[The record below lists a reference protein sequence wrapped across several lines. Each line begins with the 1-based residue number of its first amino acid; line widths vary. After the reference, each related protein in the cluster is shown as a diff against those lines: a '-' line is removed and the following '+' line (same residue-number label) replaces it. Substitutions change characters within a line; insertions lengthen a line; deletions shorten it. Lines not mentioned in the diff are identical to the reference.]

1 MSATPEIHRREFLA
15 RAGAVGCGV
24 GGLVL
29 ASAATGDGASAPRET
44 EIDRYAEAVGT
55 RFRLRAT
62 SGAECEIVLD
72 RVVEQPAMAGAPAG
86 RVPFT
91 LTFRGP
97 TGRVIPQD
105 VYRLDHARLGRT
117 ELLLVPVGLP
127 GDRAVLE
134 AVFG

>member
-1 MSATPEIHRREFLA
+1 MSTTPEVHRRAFLA
-15 RAGAVGCGV
+15 CAGAVGCGV

-29 ASAATGDGASAPRET
+29 GTAATCNGASAACET
-44 EIDRYAEAVGT
+44 EVERYAEAVGT

-62 SGAECEIVLD
+62 SDADCDIVLD
-72 RVVEQPAMAGAPAG
+72 RVVERPAMPGAPAG

-97 TGRVIPQD
+97 AGRAIPQD
-105 VYRLDHARLGRT
+105 VYRLDHARLGRSH
-117 ELLLVPVGLP
+117 LLLVPVGPP